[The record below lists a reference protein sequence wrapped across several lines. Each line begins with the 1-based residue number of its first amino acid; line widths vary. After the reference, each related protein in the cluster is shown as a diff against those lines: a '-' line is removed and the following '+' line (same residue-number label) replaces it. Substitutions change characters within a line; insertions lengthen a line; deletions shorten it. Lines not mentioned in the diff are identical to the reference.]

1 MAIDENRIRE
11 IVKEELESYFVK
23 ALAESVKELNLISQD
38 LRQRQSTYDAKLDQ
52 VLKELDELKEFVKNL
67 AKISEENTRATIE
80 LRKQTEENTKAIQ
93 ELRKIS
99 EENTRAIQELRKQT
113 EENTKA
119 IQELRKV
126 VEAHD
131 KQIAENTKAIARLER
146 AVEKLVKAV
155 DSLNDR
161 VGGLENTFG
170 LVIEDLVREKL
181 PSWFRQQ
188 GVEVKEVSGK
198 VVQFENKYL
207 EFDFYVEQGNKVYLG
222 EVKVTL
228 RERDVRRF
236 YSKVELTKR
245 VLKDKEVV
253 PVIVYRARAKKEIP
267 IKLAKAYGIR
277 LLKYM
282 KGGVF
287 VEI

>member
-1 MAIDENRIRE
+1 MTIDENRVRE

-38 LRQRQSTYDAKLDQ
+38 LRQRQSAYDAKLDQ
-52 VLKELDELKEFVKNL
+52 ALKELGELKEFVKNL
-67 AKISEENTRATIE
+67 AKVSEENTRATIE

-93 ELRKIS
+93 ELRKI
-99 EENTRAIQELRKQT
+99 
-113 EENTKA
+113 
-119 IQELRKV
+119 

-146 AVEKLVKAV
+146 AVEKLVRAV
-155 DSLNDR
+155 NSLNNR

-222 EVKVTL
+222 EVKATL
-228 RERDVRRF
+228 RERDVKGF
-236 YSKVELTKR
+236 YSKVELAKR
-245 VLKDKEVV
+245 ALKDKEVV
-253 PVIVYRARAKKEIP
+253 PVLVYRFKAKKEIP
-267 IKLAKAYGIR
+267 KELAKAYGIK

-287 VEI
+287 VEV

>member
-1 MAIDENRIRE
+1 
-11 IVKEELESYFVK
+11 
-23 ALAESVKELNLISQD
+23 
-38 LRQRQSTYDAKLDQ
+38 
-52 VLKELDELKEFVKNL
+52 
-67 AKISEENTRATIE
+67 
-80 LRKQTEENTKAIQ
+80 NTKAIQ
-93 ELRKIS
+93 ELRK
-99 EENTRAIQELRKQT
+99 QT
-113 EENTKA
+113 E
-119 IQELRKV
+119 
-126 VEAHD
+126 
-131 KQIAENTKAIARLER
+131 ENTKAIARLER

-155 DSLNDR
+155 DSLNNR

-228 RERDVRRF
+228 RERDVKRF
-236 YSKVELTKR
+236 YSKVELAKK

-253 PVIVYRARAKKEIP
+253 PVLVYRFKAKKEIP
-267 IKLAKAYGIR
+267 KELAKAYGIK

-287 VEI
+287 VEV

>member
-1 MAIDENRIRE
+1 MAIDENRVRE

-38 LRQRQSTYDAKLDQ
+38 LRQRQSAYDAKLDQ
-52 VLKELDELKEFVKNL
+52 ALKELGELKEFVKNL
-67 AKISEENTRATIE
+67 AKVSEENTRATIE
-80 LRKQTEENTKAIQ
+80 LRKV
-93 ELRKIS
+93 S

-119 IQELRKV
+119 IQELRKQT
-126 VEAHD
+126 E
-131 KQIAENTKAIARLER
+131 ENTRAIARLER

-155 DSLNDR
+155 DSLNNR

-198 VVQFENKYL
+198 VVQFENKHL

-228 RERDVRRF
+228 RERDVKRF
-236 YSKVELTKR
+236 YSKVELAKK

-253 PVIVYRARAKKEIP
+253 PVLVYRFKAKKEIP
-267 IKLAKAYGIR
+267 KELAKAYGIK

-287 VEI
+287 VEV